1 MKKLLIILITI
12 PLIFNSCKKED
23 DSPNSGSNNTGINNT
38 SGSILGTWEINTRE
52 SSLEYGYIDPILG
65 TEIVTD
71 SSTEIYTNNDTTIE
85 FYVFRNDNTHSWYV
99 YYLETRE
106 NEEDYNYVK
115 DGNVI
120 SIYDSLLL
128 VSLQL
133 TTLTDNNLNFYWD
146 KTFLDEGDDTTFFEK
161 SHRVIQSVKSVLPSI
176 TNVNISKKKNQ
187 PVKIFNSFL
196 NRRNR

>member
-1 MKKLLIILITI
+1 MKKLLTILFIL
-12 PLIFNSCKKED
+12 PLIFSSCEKED

-85 FYVFRNDNTHSWYV
+85 FHVFRNDNTHSWYV

>member
-85 FYVFRNDNTHSWYV
+85 FHVFRNDNTHSWYV

-133 TTLTDNNLNFYWD
+133 TTLTDNNLNFYGD
-146 KTFLDEGDDTTFFEK
+146 FTILDEGDDTTFFEK

>member
-23 DSPNSGSNNTGINNT
+23 DSPNNGSNNTGINNT

-85 FYVFRNDNTHSWYV
+85 FHVFRNDNTHSWYL

-176 TNVNISKKKNQ
+176 TNVNISKNKNQ